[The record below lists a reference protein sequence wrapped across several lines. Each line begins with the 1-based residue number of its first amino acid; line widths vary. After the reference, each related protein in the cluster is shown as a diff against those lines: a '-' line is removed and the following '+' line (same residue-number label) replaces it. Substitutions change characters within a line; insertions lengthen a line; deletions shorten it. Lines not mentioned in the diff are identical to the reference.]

1 MSLCDYSSFAKM
13 DLWSAG
19 DEVVK
24 FLQRM
29 CSNDIDVPVGHIVIT
44 GMQNKWGGYEN
55 DCSIARL
62 AENRSDISLFHKT
75 NKTKQNYFLFTRFP
89 RPRSLAFSIMSAWR
103 LSEARVGT
111 WCEGNT
117 S

>member
-1 MSLCDYSSFAKM
+1 M

-62 AENRSDISLFHKT
+62 AENRLDISLFHKNDT
-75 NKTKQNYFLFTRFP
+75 KTKNKSKQNYFLFTRFP

-111 WCEGNT
+111 
-117 S
+117 

>member
-1 MSLCDYSSFAKM
+1 M

-62 AENRSDISLFHKT
+62 AENRSDISLFFK
-75 NKTKQNYFLFTRFP
+75 KKQKLFSLHEISASTVFSIQHYV
-89 RPRSLAFSIMSAWR
+89 SLA
-103 LSEARVGT
+103 SE
-111 WCEGNT
+111 
-117 S
+117 

>member
-1 MSLCDYSSFAKM
+1 M

-62 AENRSDISLFHKT
+62 AENRLDISLFHK
-75 NKTKQNYFLFTRFP
+75 NKTKLFSLHEIPSTTVFSIEHDV
-89 RPRSLAFSIMSAWR
+89 SLA
-103 LSEARVGT
+103 SE
-111 WCEGNT
+111 
-117 S
+117 

>member
-1 MSLCDYSSFAKM
+1 M

-62 AENRSDISLFHKT
+62 AENRSDISIFL
-75 NKTKQNYFLFTRFP
+75 KTKQNKNTTNLF
-89 RPRSLAFSIMSAWR
+89 SLHEIPTSTVFSIQHYVR
-103 LSEARVGT
+103 LPSK
-111 WCEGNT
+111 
-117 S
+117 

>member
-1 MSLCDYSSFAKM
+1 M

-19 DEVVK
+19 DKVVK
-24 FLQRM
+24 FLQLM

-62 AENRSDISLFHKT
+62 AENR
-75 NKTKQNYFLFTRFP
+75 
-89 RPRSLAFSIMSAWR
+89 
-103 LSEARVGT
+103 
-111 WCEGNT
+111 
-117 S
+117 

>member
-1 MSLCDYSSFAKM
+1 M

-62 AENRSDISLFHKT
+62 AENRSDISLFHNLKNKKQ
-75 NKTKQNYFLFTRFP
+75 NKTELFFTI
-89 RPRSLAFSIMSAWR
+89 SNTTIFSSR
-103 LSEARVGT
+103 DFRGHGL
-111 WCEGNT
+111 
-117 S
+117 

>member
-1 MSLCDYSSFAKM
+1 M

-62 AENRSDISLFHKT
+62 AENRSDISLFL
-75 NKTKQNYFLFTRFP
+75 KTKQNTTNLFSLHEIPTSTVFSIQHYV
-89 RPRSLAFSIMSAWR
+89 SLA
-103 LSEARVGT
+103 SE
-111 WCEGNT
+111 
-117 S
+117 

>member
-1 MSLCDYSSFAKM
+1 M

-62 AENRSDISLFHKT
+62 AENRSDISLFL
-75 NKTKQNYFLFTRFP
+75 KTKQNKTEQKQTNLF
-89 RPRSLAFSIMSAWR
+89 SLHEVPSSTVFSIEHYVG
-103 LSEARVGT
+103 LPSE
-111 WCEGNT
+111 
-117 S
+117 

>member
-1 MSLCDYSSFAKM
+1 M

-75 NKTKQNYFLFTRFP
+75 QQNKTKLF
-89 RPRSLAFSIMSAWR
+89 SLHEIPAATIFSI
-103 LSEARVGT
+103 
-111 WCEGNT
+111 
-117 S
+117 

>member
-1 MSLCDYSSFAKM
+1 M

-62 AENRSDISLFHKT
+62 AENRSDISIFL
-75 NKTKQNYFLFTRFP
+75 KTKQNTNTTNLFSLHEIPTSTVFSIQHYV
-89 RPRSLAFSIMSAWR
+89 SLA
-103 LSEARVGT
+103 SE
-111 WCEGNT
+111 
-117 S
+117 

>member
-1 MSLCDYSSFAKM
+1 M

-62 AENRSDISLFHKT
+62 AENRSDISLFF
-75 NKTKQNYFLFTRFP
+75 KTKQKLFSLHEISASTVFSIQHYV
-89 RPRSLAFSIMSAWR
+89 SLA
-103 LSEARVGT
+103 SE
-111 WCEGNT
+111 
-117 S
+117 